1 MSRSSRLAGARYA
14 RGGLLN
20 SLARSAANNRS
31 AYDSTENGF
40 KRIHQLRYSRA
51 SDIGAID
58 EPRDLLRIP
67 VQPFEVWHRPPRPWP
82 HRIGSVPHRF
92 RSRPPSAI
100 AVTTRISSGRS
111 ASATDTVMVPKCGN
125 DQESSLCPSGT
136 SRAAPAAAT
145 LTFDPITAFPPPIA
159 PRIGFPS
166 IGWTQAPP
174 CSISPATP
182 TSQGLC
188 P

>member
-14 RGGLLN
+14 RGGVLN
-20 SLARSAANNRS
+20 SLARSTANNRS
-31 AYDSTENGF
+31 AYGTNVGGSAVS
-40 KRIHQLRYSRA
+40 QLLDLRKA
-51 SDIGAID
+51 VLGGVID

-82 HRIGSVPHRF
+82 YRIGSVSHRF

-125 DQESSLCPSGT
+125 DQEWSVCPSGT

-159 PRIGFPS
+159 ARIGFPS

-174 CSISPATP
+174 CSISPAMP
-182 TSQGLC
+182 TIA
-188 P
+188 PFP